1 MYNFK
6 LNFETR
12 RLIEPGKVSVKSSSF
27 IFTFINSLFQK
38 VMILITRLVSSV
50 YTWIKVRV
58 KV

>member
-50 YTWIKVRV
+50 YT
-58 KV
+58 